1 MRETASFAA
10 DDARIWII
18 GQVFDDWVAN
28 DASLSRQDE
37 PFDDVQTCPL
47 R

>member
-18 GQVFDDWVAN
+18 GQVFDDSAAN
-28 DASLSRQDE
+28 EVSLSRQDE
-37 PFDDVQTCPL
+37 PFDGVQTCPIS
-47 R
+47 